1 MDGKLSYAS
10 GSSFRLIERGDF
22 DTISAFD
29 SVARIADGRWF
40 GGAPNSYYQI
50 AMESTE
56 AAVLPTNRDSMIGDE
71 GFDSEEQV
79 DIEPEVIDLIVNRSE
94 VVTLT
99 VYDANGNLWFVPGYL
114 LFNDQG
120 WFDSII
126 SLEEGVIALP
136 EPVDFE
142 IMPYLPEPA
151 VD

>member
-1 MDGKLSYAS
+1 
-10 GSSFRLIERGDF
+10 
-22 DTISAFD
+22 
-29 SVARIADGRWF
+29 
-40 GGAPNSYYQI
+40 
-50 AMESTE
+50 MESTE

-71 GFDSEEQV
+71 GFISEEEVDMKPQV
-79 DIEPEVIDLIVNRSE
+79 VDLVVNRSE

-114 LFNDQG
+114 LFNNQG

-136 EPVDFE
+136 EPMDFG

-151 VD
+151 AD